1 MVAQL
6 LNKLCAGCALGPGK
20 SPEAQN
26 AGWTAGTHA
35 RTASAGTPTP
45 TPDVDTWQWVPVK
58 VLASQQECVV
68 ELEAALA
75 ESRREVARLQDS

>member
-35 RTASAGTPTP
+35 RTAPAGTP

-58 VLASQQECVV
+58 VLASQHERVA